1 MTRQAISAA
10 AEIIWRSL
18 FFIYFSFLF
27 FIFLFSYL
35 LSFFEL
41 VYPAIILKFSIG
53 SLFPDCLFYI
63 FSYSP
68 FFPSIFFITFICL
81 YWLLLVYI
89 LYPRFFISFLSFT
102 LFWTVLLRAS
112 FQVFHSLRSHSFL
125 SGFIPF
131 SFLAS
136 YPSPV
141 ASLQHFLSP
150 AVLFNFFELL
160 FDLFVVLSFLYSF
173 FYFSIL
179 GIYAF
184 SFIFLSFGPG
194 FSRYFFCPAFVSKRK
209 IQPNIKQDGKNVSW

>member
-1 MTRQAISAA
+1 LRAVVDIFPEKFSPAMTRQAISAA

-81 YWLLLVYI
+81 Y
-89 LYPRFFISFLSFT
+89 
-102 LFWTVLLRAS
+102 
-112 FQVFHSLRSHSFL
+112 
-125 SGFIPF
+125 
-131 SFLAS
+131 
-136 YPSPV
+136 
-141 ASLQHFLSP
+141 
-150 AVLFNFFELL
+150 
-160 FDLFVVLSFLYSF
+160 
-173 FYFSIL
+173 
-179 GIYAF
+179 
-184 SFIFLSFGPG
+184 
-194 FSRYFFCPAFVSKRK
+194 
-209 IQPNIKQDGKNVSW
+209 